1 MTGPDKNTP
10 PPEVTKPPAASFA
23 PFTGEARAGQGGA
36 VASRDRQ
43 AEVSSKKSP
52 GSYRHMVW
60 LHFRRNRLAVAGLIV
75 TLGLFLVAILAP
87 VLANSKPLLFR
98 YQDHYYWPALS
109 GVEGIGPYQWQE
121 LKRHAPPILQWHIH
135 GTGDFAVWPLVPYS
149 ATEYDLL
156 HTLAPPSAS
165 HWFGTDDRGRDVLS
179 RMIYGARISLSVG
192 FVAVGIA
199 LLIGIVLGALAGYYG
214 GWTDHIISR
223 CIEILLTIPTFF
235 LIIAI
240 IAFLPP
246 SIYNI
251 MAVIGLTGWTGV
263 ARFVRA
269 EFLKLK
275 QLDFVMAS
283 RALGASH
290 SRLIFLHILPNAMAP
305 VLVSAVFGIAGA
317 ILTESSL
324 SFLGFG
330 VPPPTP
336 SWGAILSQ
344 SRDYI
349 EFAWWLTIFPGLA
362 IFLSITA
369 YNLVGE
375 GLRDA
380 MDPKLFH

>member
-1 MTGPDKNTP
+1 MTWFGTMTDRAKTLDFQILETRSGQRGEVPNTYWKMVSYHFKKRKLAVFGMWITIFLFFVAIFAGLLANDKP
-10 PPEVTKPPAASFA
+10 ILFYHQGKVYFPVFSGAEKIGSFVFKELKENA
-23 PFTGEARAGQGGA
+23 PFIYQHIGGK
-36 VASRDRQ
+36 
-43 AEVSSKKSP
+43 E
-52 GSYRHMVW
+52 G
-60 LHFRRNRLAVAGLIV
+60 
-75 TLGLFLVAILAP
+75 AI
-87 VLANSKPLLFR
+87 
-98 YQDHYYWPALS
+98 
-109 GVEGIGPYQWQE
+109 
-121 LKRHAPPILQWHIH
+121 
-135 GTGDFAVWPLVPYS
+135 AVWPLVKYS
-149 ATEYDLL
+149 PTEYNLL
-156 HTLAPPSAS
+156 EYLSAPDAR
-165 HWFGTDDRGRDVLS
+165 HWFGTDDSGRDVLS

-199 LLIGIVLGALAGYYG
+199 MVIGVLLGALAGYFG
-214 GWTDHIISR
+214 GWADIVISR
-223 CIEILLTIPTFF
+223 AIEIMLTIPTFF

-251 MAVIGLTGWTGV
+251 MVVIGLTGWTGA

-275 QLDFVMAS
+275 QLDFIMAL

-290 SRLIFLHILPNAMAP
+290 RRIIFLHMLPNAMAP

-336 SWGAILSQ
+336 SWGDILSQ

-349 EFAWWLTIFPGLA
+349 EFAWWLTVFPGFA

-380 MDPKLFH
+380 MDPKLFR

>member
-1 MTGPDKNTP
+1 MLMTRTAGASTP
-10 PPEVTKPPAASFA
+10 
-23 PFTGEARAGQGGA
+23 R
-36 VASRDRQ
+36 
-43 AEVSSKKSP
+43 
-52 GSYRHMVW
+52 SYWQMVW
-60 LHFRRNRLAVAGLIV
+60 HHFRKKRLAVAGLWIS
-75 TLGLFLVAILAP
+75 LLFFLIAITAP
-87 VLANSKPLLFR
+87 LLANGRPVFLSHNGHWF
-98 YQDHYYWPALS
+98 WPVFS
-109 GVEGIGPYQWQE
+109 GVDGIGPYTWKD
-121 LKRHAPPILQWHIH
+121 LKKHAPFVFQLNMEGH
-135 GTGDFAVWPLVPYS
+135 GDFVIWPPVPYS
-149 ATEYDLL
+149 PTEYNLL
-156 HTLAPPSAS
+156 ESLAAPTGQ
-165 HWFGTDDRGRDVLS
+165 HWLGTDDSGRDVLS
-179 RMIYGARISLSVG
+179 RMIHGSRISLSVG

-199 LLIGIVLGALAGYYG
+199 LVIGILLGALAGYFG
-214 GWTDHIISR
+214 RWIDHLISR
-223 CIEILLTIPTFF
+223 IIEILLTIPTFF

-251 MAVIGLTGWTGV
+251 MVVIGLTGWTGV

-275 QLDFVMAS
+275 QLDFIMAS

-290 SRLIFLHILPNAMAP
+290 ARIIFLHMLPNAMAP

-336 SWGAILSQ
+336 SWGDILSQ

-349 EFAWWLTIFPGLA
+349 EFAWWLTVFPGFA

-380 MDPKLFH
+380 MDPKLFQ

>member
-1 MTGPDKNTP
+1 
-10 PPEVTKPPAASFA
+10 
-23 PFTGEARAGQGGA
+23 
-36 VASRDRQ
+36 
-43 AEVSSKKSP
+43 
-52 GSYRHMVW
+52 MV
-60 LHFRRNRLAVAGLIV
+60 I
-75 TLGLFLVAILAP
+75 
-87 VLANSKPLLFR
+87 
-98 YQDHYYWPALS
+98 
-109 GVEGIGPYQWQE
+109 
-121 LKRHAPPILQWHIH
+121 
-135 GTGDFAVWPLVPYS
+135 WPLVKYS
-149 ATEYDLL
+149 PTEYNLL
-156 HTLAPPSAS
+156 EYLAPPDSR
-165 HWFGTDDRGRDVLS
+165 HWFGTDDSGRDVLS

-199 LLIGIVLGALAGYYG
+199 LIIGIFLGALAGYFG
-214 GWTDHIISR
+214 GWTDIVISR
-223 CIEILLTIPTFF
+223 AIEIMLTIPTFF

-240 IAFLPP
+240 IAIKEGS

-251 MAVIGLTGWTGV
+251 MVVIGLTGWMGV

-275 QLDFVMAS
+275 QLDFITAL

-290 SRLIFLHILPNAMAP
+290 RRIIFLHMLPNAMAP

-330 VPPPTP
+330 VQPPTP
-336 SWGAILSQ
+336 SWGEILSQ

-349 EFAWWLTIFPGLA
+349 EFAWWLTVFPGFA
-362 IFLSITA
+362 IFMSITA

-380 MDPKLFH
+380 MDPKLFR

>member
-1 MTGPDKNTP
+1 MLPTVATI
-10 PPEVTKPPAASFA
+10 AACILLRMHLM
-23 PFTGEARAGQGGA
+23 PLGVPGQWYWPLL
-36 VASRDRQ
+36 
-43 AEVSSKKSP
+43 SKMD
-52 GSYRHMVW
+52 GST
-60 LHFRRNRLAVAGLIV
+60 A
-75 TLGLFLVAILAP
+75 AILEEIG
-87 VLANSKPLLFR
+87 KPTF
-98 YQDHYYWPALS
+98 
-109 GVEGIGPYQWQE
+109 
-121 LKRHAPPILQWHIH
+121 PILQTGI
-135 GTGDFAVWPLVPYS
+135 GESGDFAVWPPVPYS
-149 ATEYDLL
+149 PTEYDLL
-156 HTLAPPSAS
+156 SNLAPPDQE

-199 LLIGIVLGALAGYYG
+199 LIIGIFLGSLAGYFG
-214 GWTDHIISR
+214 GWVDHVISR
-223 CIEILLTIPTFF
+223 IIEILLTIPTFF

-251 MAVIGLTGWTGV
+251 MVVIGLTGWTGF

-269 EFLKLK
+269 EFFKLK
-275 QLDFVMAS
+275 RLDFIMAS

-290 SRLIFLHILPNAMAP
+290 ARLIFFHMLPNAMAP

-336 SWGAILSQ
+336 SWGDILSQ

-349 EFAWWLTIFPGLA
+349 EFAWWLTTFPGIA

-380 MDPKLFH
+380 MDPKLFR

>member
-1 MTGPDKNTP
+1 MQTANT
-10 PPEVTKPPAASFA
+10 
-23 PFTGEARAGQGGA
+23 
-36 VASRDRQ
+36 
-43 AEVSSKKSP
+43 
-52 GSYRHMVW
+52 YRRMVW
-60 LHFRRNRLAVAGLIV
+60 HHFRRRRLAL
-75 TLGLFLVAILAP
+75 LGLWVALTLFCVALFAP
-87 VLANSKPLLFR
+87 WLANNRALVLRF
-98 YQDHYYWPALS
+98 HGNWYWPVWS
-109 GVEGIGPYQWQE
+109 HEEGIGYHSWKE
-121 LKRHAPPILQWHIH
+121 LRAQMGAGDLALWPPI
-135 GTGDFAVWPLVPYS
+135 PYS
-149 ATEYDLL
+149 PTEINLL
-156 HTLAPPSAS
+156 ENLEPPSRK
-165 HWFGTDDRGRDVLS
+165 HWLGTDDNGRDVLS
-179 RMIYGARISLSVG
+179 RMIHGARISLSVG

-199 LLIGIVLGALAGYYG
+199 LLVGIVAGAMAGYFG
-214 GWTDHIISR
+214 GWIDHFISR
-223 CIEILLTIPTFF
+223 LIEIFLTIPTFF
-235 LIIAI
+235 LIITI

-251 MAVIGLTGWTGV
+251 MVVIGLTGWTGA

-275 QLDFVMAS
+275 ELDFILAS

-290 SRLIFLHILPNAMAP
+290 GRIIFQHMLPNAMAP

-336 SWGAILSQ
+336 SWGDILSQ

-349 EFAWWLTIFPGLA
+349 EFAWWLTTFPGLA
-362 IFLSITA
+362 IFLSITS

>member
-1 MTGPDKNTP
+1 MGLA
-10 PPEVTKPPAASFA
+10 VTLMLFVVAIFA
-23 PFTGEARAGQGGA
+23 P
-36 VASRDRQ
+36 
-43 AEVSSKKSP
+43 
-52 GSYRHMVW
+52 
-60 LHFRRNRLAVAGLIV
+60 L
-75 TLGLFLVAILAP
+75 
-87 VLANSKPLLFR
+87 LANDRPIMAR
-98 YQDHYYWPALS
+98 YEGEWYWPVFSGIEGVGALTWS
-109 GVEGIGPYQWQE
+109 EMKKNDEIY
-121 LKRHAPPILQWHIH
+121 ILQWDVD
-135 GTGDFAVWPLVPYS
+135 GPGNFAVWPPVPYS
-149 ATEYDLL
+149 PTEYDLL
-156 HTLAPPSAS
+156 ENLAEPSTK

-179 RMIYGARISLSVG
+179 RMIHGARISLSVG

-199 LLIGIVLGALAGYYG
+199 LVVGVFLGSLAGFYG
-214 GWTDHIISR
+214 GWVDSVISR
-223 CIEILLTIPTFF
+223 IIEILLTIPTFF

-251 MAVIGLTGWTGV
+251 MVVIGLTAWTGA

-269 EFLKLK
+269 EFFKLK
-275 QLDFVMAS
+275 QLDFVLAS
-283 RALGASH
+283 RALGASNA
-290 SRLIFLHILPNAMAP
+290 RIIFMHMLPNAMAP

-336 SWGAILSQ
+336 SWGDILSQ

-362 IFLSITA
+362 IFISITA

-380 MDPKLFH
+380 MDPKLFR

>member
-1 MTGPDKNTP
+1 MQAPNT
-10 PPEVTKPPAASFA
+10 
-23 PFTGEARAGQGGA
+23 
-36 VASRDRQ
+36 
-43 AEVSSKKSP
+43 
-52 GSYRHMVW
+52 YWHMVW
-60 LHFRRNRLAVAGLIV
+60 HHFRKRHLAL
-75 TLGLFLVAILAP
+75 LGLWVALTFFFLALFAP
-87 VLANSKPLLFR
+87 LLANNRAMVLRFHGKW
-98 YQDHYYWPALS
+98 YWPVWS
-109 GVEGIGPYQWQE
+109 HEEGIGYQTWKE
-121 LKRHAPPILQWHIH
+121 LREQMGP
-135 GTGDFAVWPLVPYS
+135 GDFAWWPPIPYS
-149 ATEYDLL
+149 PTEINLL
-156 HTLAPPSAS
+156 ENLEPPSS
-165 HWFGTDDRGRDVLS
+165 RHWLGTDDNGRDVLA

-199 LLIGIVLGALAGYYG
+199 LIIGIVVGALAGYFG
-214 GWTDHIISR
+214 GWIDHLISR
-223 CIEILLTIPTFF
+223 LIEVFLTIPTFF
-235 LIIAI
+235 LIITI
-240 IAFLPP
+240 VAFLPP

-251 MAVIGLTGWTGV
+251 MVVIGLTGWTGP

-275 QLDFVMAS
+275 ELDFILAS

-290 SRLIFLHILPNAMAP
+290 GRIILLQMLPNAMAP

-336 SWGAILSQ
+336 SWGDILSQ

-349 EFAWWLTIFPGLA
+349 EFAWWLTTFPGLA
-362 IFLSITA
+362 IFLSITS

>member
-1 MTGPDKNTP
+1 MSEPGAIEAGGPFNQVGRPQEPVGVEKTP
-10 PPEVTKPPAASFA
+10 PFLSAYGLASFSSETA
-23 PFTGEARAGQGGA
+23 CRRRIGGYCGTFSGGNFCSS
-36 VASRDRQ
+36 VSQQQ
-43 AEVSSKKSP
+43 A
-52 GSYRHMVW
+52 
-60 LHFRRNRLAVAGLIV
+60 A
-75 TLGLFLVAILAP
+75 AIS
-87 VLANSKPLLFR
+87 VSKPLVL
-98 YQDHYYWPALS
+98 AGIL
-109 GVEGIGPYQWQE
+109 GVETIGPYNWKD
-121 LKRHAPPILQWHIH
+121 LKKHAPTVLQWDIN
-135 GTGDFAVWPLVPYS
+135 GTGNFAIWPLVAYS
-149 ATEYDLL
+149 PTEYDLL
-156 HTLAPPSAS
+156 HSLASPSLS

-192 FVAVGIA
+192 FVAVSIA
-199 LLIGIVLGALAGYYG
+199 LFIGILLGALAGYYG
-214 GWTDHIISR
+214 GWIDHVVSR
-223 CIEILLTIPTFF
+223 FIEILLTIPTFF

-275 QLDFVMAS
+275 QLDFILAS
-283 RALGASH
+283 RALGASN
-290 SRLIFLHILPNAMAP
+290 SRIIFFHMLPNAMAP

-336 SWGAILSQ
+336 SWGDILSQ

-380 MDPKLFH
+380 MDPKLFS